1 MKLLMGLIALVSLN
15 VFAASSQ
22 GELMSVENFNSEF
35 NIDKSAVYYP
45 WRTSMTSCHAYTIC
59 PNGRRIWC
67 QTYGYAYSGVP
78 SHMNNSCR
86 FGVLPGRAVRCQGYV
101 QQRDIYGRFMWSWV
115 DVPVRC
121 F

>member
-1 MKLLMGLIALVSLN
+1 MKLLLGLLTLVSLN

-22 GELMSVENFNSEF
+22 GQLMSVENFNSEF

-45 WRTSMTSCHAYTIC
+45 WQSSWATCNAYTIC

-67 QTYGYAYSGVP
+67 QTYSSTYAGFG
-78 SHMNNSCR
+78 NRNACR
-86 FGVLPGRAVRCQGYV
+86 FGVLPHRAVRCQGYT
-101 QQRDIYGRFMWSWV
+101 QQRDYYGRFRWTWV
-115 DVPVRC
+115 DIPVSC